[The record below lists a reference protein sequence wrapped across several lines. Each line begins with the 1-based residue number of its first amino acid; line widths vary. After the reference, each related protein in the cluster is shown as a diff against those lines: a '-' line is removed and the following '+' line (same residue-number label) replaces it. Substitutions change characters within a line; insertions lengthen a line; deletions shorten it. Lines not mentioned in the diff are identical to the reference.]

1 MIRVVGVVT
10 RRTGV
15 FPLLMTTAYDCGQ
28 CNQLLGPF
36 PGGLH
41 TSRPTNCISCQG
53 MGPFRI
59 NNQKSEYGN
68 YQKMTIQET
77 PGSVPPGRVP
87 RYKDVILLGDLI
99 DCARPGEEVEVI
111 GIFSHQPN
119 HQFNKDSKNSFP
131 VVSTIID
138 AISVQKKNG
147 ANNNGLSE
155 DDKRRIRELSVDPQV
170 INLLHSINSNHC

>member
-1 MIRVVGVVT
+1 
-10 RRTGV
+10 
-15 FPLLMTTAYDCGQ
+15 
-28 CNQLLGPF
+28 
-36 PGGLH
+36 
-41 TSRPTNCISCQG
+41 
-53 MGPFRI
+53 
-59 NNQKSEYGN
+59 
-68 YQKMTIQET
+68 
-77 PGSVPPGRVP
+77 VP